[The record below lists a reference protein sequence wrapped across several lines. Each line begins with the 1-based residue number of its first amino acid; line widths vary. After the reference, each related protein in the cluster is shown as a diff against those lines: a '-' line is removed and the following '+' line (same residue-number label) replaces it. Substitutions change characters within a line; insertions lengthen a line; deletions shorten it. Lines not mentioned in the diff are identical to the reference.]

1 MATIILDKE
10 IYAQAPVTTSEGSYD
25 SIIDNSSVKSVVVE
39 VTMKINPDGSKI
51 IKPLVLWEG
60 QTYDDIGQWTDA
72 QAEARIK
79 EILES

>member
-1 MATIILDKE
+1 MAIITLDKE
-10 IYAQAPVTTSEGSYD
+10 VFAQEPVTTSEVSYD

-60 QTYDDIGQWTDA
+60 AEYDEIGQWTDE
-72 QAEARIK
+72 QAEMRIK
-79 EILES
+79 ELLEK